1 MKPRIYL
8 ETSVISYLTAQPSRD
23 ILVAAHQSITH
34 DLWQQRQEYE
44 FYVSQL
50 VHEEAARGDT
60 TAAKARLDAIADLP
74 ALTLGS
80 DTKELG
86 DLLVAQLAIPVR
98 AIEDAYHIATAA
110 VHGMDFLL
118 TWNCRH
124 IANLQMRRK
133 IERVCRSAGYEPA
146 LIGTPEE
153 LLNSG
158 E

>member
-23 ILVAAHQSITH
+23 ILVAAHQSVTH
-34 DLWQQRQEYE
+34 DLWQQRHQYE
-44 FYVSQL
+44 FYVSVL
-50 VHEEAARGDT
+50 VHEEAARGDVI
-60 TAAKARLDAIADLP
+60 AAKARLQAIADLP

-80 DTKELG
+80 DIRKLG
-86 DLLVAQLAIPVR
+86 DLLVDELAIPAR
-98 AIEDAYHIATAA
+98 AIEDAYHVATAA
-110 VHGMDFLL
+110 VHGMDYLL
-118 TWNCRH
+118 TWNCKH

-133 IERVCRSAGYEPA
+133 IELVCRRAGYEPA